1 MCPVETSCARL
12 GSPHVSIAHASP
24 TSRNLRLVYLPSTI
38 ASIMLACGSGK
49 VPAGFLV
56 FKTCGGSRCGP
67 RWVRL
72 PSTPAPCQNRGAP
85 RTPFSPEQKMAVA
98 ECNTT

>member
-1 MCPVETSCARL
+1 MCPVETSCARS
-12 GSPHVSIAHASP
+12 GSPHVSIAHALP
-24 TSRNLRLVYLPSTI
+24 AAWNLRLVYLPSPI
-38 ASIMLACGSGK
+38 ASIMLARGSGK

-72 PSTPAPCQNRGAP
+72 PSTPAPCQHLGTP
-85 RTPFSPEQKMAVA
+85 RTLFSPEQQTAAA

>member
-1 MCPVETSCARL
+1 MDALSAAMQAPCL
-12 GSPHVSIAHASP
+12 P
-24 TSRNLRLVYLPSTI
+24 TAI
-38 ASIMLACGSGK
+38 ASIMLANGSGK

-72 PSTPAPCQNRGAP
+72 PSTPAAMTTSGGAVQNRMP
-85 RTPFSPEQKMAVA
+85 LV
-98 ECNTT
+98 